1 MTSSIDI
8 RSPPVKVYSE
18 SHQRQRRLQPVSRTK
33 TQGRP
38 AWVDSPWMLKK
49 ISVIRIGCPEFIGAN
64 GSLFDGQPCAPRFS
78 GKKSNFRTP
87 PATPHPFPLPEG
99 EGRGEGTT
107 STWVGN
113 HRPSI
118 QELTL

>member
-8 RSPPVKVYSE
+8 FSPPVNVYSE

-49 ISVIRIGCPEFIGAN
+49 ISVIRIGCLECMPSE
-64 GSLFDGQPCAPRFS
+64 GSEVRDRFFVATRLRSSECALVADRVLDTGVLEPP
-78 GKKSNFRTP
+78 TP
-87 PATPHPFPLPEG
+87 
-99 EGRGEGTT
+99 
-107 STWVGN
+107 
-113 HRPSI
+113 
-118 QELTL
+118 